1 MATPLQGTVVDKKLW
16 TPRLV
21 SLRFEADV
29 QPFKAGQFLRVA
41 LELDG
46 ELVGRP
52 YSFVNSPDERPHE
65 IYFNIVEQGQ
75 LSPRLAAL
83 EPGDPLWVNPVA
95 NGFLTLDEVPE
106 ARHLWLLATGTGI
119 GPFLSMLKT
128 DEPWRRFDKI
138 VLTHSVREARG
149 LTYQDTINRQREHH
163 GDRLSY
169 IPLVSREYVTHTLH
183 GRIPLNILNGDLEQQ
198 AGIRLS
204 AADSHVMLCG
214 NSGMIEQTVELLA
227 ERGMKRHRRRE
238 HGHISSE
245 QYF

>member
-1 MATPLQGTVVDKKLW
+1 MATPIQGRVVEKKLW

-41 LELDG
+41 LELGGD
-46 ELVGRP
+46 LVGRP
-52 YSFVNSPDERPHE
+52 YSFVNSPEEWPHE

-83 EPGDPLWVNPVA
+83 EPGDALWVNPVA
-95 NGFLTLDEVPE
+95 NGFLTLDEIPE
-106 ARHLWLLATGTGI
+106 VRHLWLLATGTGI

-128 DEPWRRFDKI
+128 DGPWRRFDKI
-138 VLTHSVREARG
+138 VLGHNVREARE
-149 LTYQDTINRQREHH
+149 LTYQDSIDHLLQRH
-163 GDRLSY
+163 GEQLSY
-169 IPLVSREYVTHTLH
+169 TPLVSREHVTYTLH
-183 GRIPLNILNGDLEQQ
+183 GRIPINILNGNLEQH
-198 AGIRLS
+198 AGIKIS
-204 AADSHVMLCG
+204 PADSHVMLCG